1 MYESYLDK
9 VDSALDFM
17 SKKRKILY
25 IKGIYPDILRE
36 LLRKQD
42 GAEKLR
48 EWLGITSVGTFDEA
62 KNQGL
67 CCNLRDIYR
76 KQGQNEI
83 DKLTKE
89 IKTAAFK
96 QIPTLS
102 KENNTFSYVLQTGRF
117 GTQNTKEYL
126 KVTVALKGNNAAGGS
141 QKDSQEMYVLGEK
154 NEYKCTVQWLESCDL
169 PDDPFFYLNEA
180 SAIPEATL
188 TDMLQVFLE
197 WGNDH
202 PNAKLVLTGSTNC
215 IPNAL
220 ADYVQVVDLGVPTYV
235 DIRNEMEQRLIE
247 EDAKKQCPFDASQ
260 LKNFARQMCG
270 LTCIQIDS
278 VYESVSY
285 IPLEKALKNG
295 TFEKQ
300 IWNQKENENAKT
312 GLMQFQKVDKF
323 PGVVGCGAF
332 SRWLNARLP
341 DLVNPQEA
349 KKMGIRPPRGV
360 ILAGVPGSGKTQLAK
375 QMTYLWAHYDEKTRT
390 IQEKEQQP
398 ASMIVFRLGDLT
410 AKHLGESQEK
420 MRQFLDRLSVQ
431 DKVVLF
437 VDEVEKHMFQ
447 DTGNRTMHETMKQMM
462 SMFLDWLQEHQ
473 ENVFTFMTSND
484 ISILPPELI
493 RTGRISERFF
503 VHMPNDAELMS
514 MLYVFLRKSLL
525 NANETPI
532 ASPKFAEKIRE
543 KCTVIDEYTMQYGT
557 KGDEEDKALEKKL
570 EDAMRDGILHG
581 ILDKL
586 ADYGKENNRTP
597 FMTGSDM
604 EKLVEDVCVRLRME
618 GALKDCKEETFA
630 KTMEQCCCNERFV
643 PYGQSN
649 MQNIVQLFLSCDYV
663 NISAKPLVPRHSF
676 DLRTG
681 RFSRDKDGNIQG
693 TNPQTNY
700 DRYLQEILAEEI
712 EKGARRKNL
721 EQKRDAYEADNW
733 EADCALRDAR
743 RELEQKQIEEQAE
756 TWGEECALRRARREL
771 ERKQVQRE
779 TENWE
784 KDTSLRNKQR
794 EYDTRRLERELKN
807 WNADTALQDRQK
819 ELQDQQTRFQYAQ
832 MVAQYNQLNFIPEN
846 MDDLQKKRGKGRQ
859 KK

>member
-1 MYESYLDK
+1 MYDSYLNK
-9 VDSALDFM
+9 VNSALDFM
-17 SKKRKILY
+17 SKQRKILY

-36 LLRKQD
+36 LLRKQG
-42 GAEKLR
+42 GAITLR
-48 EWLGITSVGTFDEA
+48 SWLGITSVGTFDEA
-62 KNQGL
+62 KDKGL
-67 CCNLRDIYR
+67 CCNLSDIYD
-76 KQGQNEI
+76 KQRQNGLGILKKDFQREV
-83 DKLTKE
+83 LR
-89 IKTAAFK
+89 

-102 KENNTFSYVLQTGRF
+102 DTFSFVLQIGRC
-117 GTQNTKEYL
+117 GVQNTKEYL
-126 KVTVALKGNNAAGGS
+126 KVTVEPKSKEGS
-141 QKDSQEMYVLGEK
+141 GQQDEPITIQVLGEK
-154 NEYKCTVQWLESCDL
+154 YKYTCALQWQKSFDL
-169 PDDPFFYLNEA
+169 PDAPFFYLNEV
-180 SAIPEATL
+180 SAIPEDTL
-188 TDMLQVFLE
+188 IDMVRAFLE
-197 WGNDH
+197 WANDH

-220 ADYVQVVDLGVPTYV
+220 ADYVQMVDLGVPNHD
-235 DIRNEMEQRLIE
+235 DILEEMKQRLAE
-247 EDAKKQCPFDASQ
+247 EDTGEKCPF
-260 LKNFARQMCG
+260 KNQELEKYVRQMCG
-270 LTCIQIDS
+270 LTSIQIDS
-278 VYESVSY
+278 VYESLNG
-285 IPLEKALKNG
+285 ITRLWKALEKGDL
-295 TFEKQ
+295 ERE

-312 GLMQFQKVDKF
+312 GLMKFQKVDKF

-332 SRWLNARLP
+332 SRWLNTRLP

-360 ILAGVPGSGKTQLAK
+360 ILTGVPGSGKTQLAK
-375 QMTYLWAHYDEKTRT
+375 QMTYLWAHYDEKART

-398 ASMIVFRLGDLT
+398 ASMIVFRLGDLA

-462 SMFLDWLQEHQ
+462 AMFLDWLQEHQ

-503 VHMPNDAELMS
+503 VYMPNDAELMS

-532 ASPKFAEKIRE
+532 VSQEFAKKIRE

-586 ADYGKENNRTP
+586 ADYGKKHNRTP

-618 GALKDCKEETFA
+618 GKLKDCTEKKFA
-630 KTMEQCCCNERFV
+630 ETMEQCCCNERFV

-693 TNPQTNY
+693 TDPQTNY

-743 RELEQKQIEEQAE
+743 RELEQKQIEEQ
-756 TWGEECALRRARREL
+756 TGNWDEECALRRTRREL

-779 TENWE
+779 TENWT

-794 EYDTRRLERELKN
+794 EYETRRLERELKN
-807 WNADTALQDRQK
+807 WDADTALQDRQK

-832 MVAQYNQLNFIPEN
+832 MVAQYDQLNFIPEN
-846 MDDLQKKRGKGRQ
+846 MDDLEKKRGKGRQ